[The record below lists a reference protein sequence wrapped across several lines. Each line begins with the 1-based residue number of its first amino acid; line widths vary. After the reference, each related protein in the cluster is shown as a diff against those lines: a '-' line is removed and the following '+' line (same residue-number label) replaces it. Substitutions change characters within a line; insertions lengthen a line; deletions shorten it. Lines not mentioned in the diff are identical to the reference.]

1 MANKVIIS
9 ISYGNNPVSLYFMA
23 MAMAMAMAR
32 EHVLSNFNMDNII
45 IKNIKFYNKIKA

>member
-9 ISYGNNPVSLYFMA
+9 ISYGNNPVSLYF
-23 MAMAMAMAR
+23 MAMAMAR

-45 IKNIKFYNKIKA
+45 IKNIKFYNKIKT

>member
-23 MAMAMAMAR
+23 MAR

-45 IKNIKFYNKIKA
+45 IKNLKIYNKIKT